1 MNHASLLFGKPQFVL
16 RVGDSLS
23 LVTVLERLHLGY
35 RCRVCLQMETN
46 KPKKRFC
53 LKCSKWKS
61 HHPTNTVF

>member
-46 KPKKRFC
+46 KQKKKV
-53 LKCSKWKS
+53 LSEM
-61 HHPTNTVF
+61 